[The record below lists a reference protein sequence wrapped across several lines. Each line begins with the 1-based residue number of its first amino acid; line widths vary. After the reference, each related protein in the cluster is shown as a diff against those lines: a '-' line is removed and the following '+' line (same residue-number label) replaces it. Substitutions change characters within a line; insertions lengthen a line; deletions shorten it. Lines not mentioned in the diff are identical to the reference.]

1 MKRILTALVALSLL
15 ALGTAPVQ
23 ADVTPFLN
31 GITYNGPNNWTWTY
45 HAELSAAQEL
55 SSLGAIPVLIGS
67 TMGNSSYLVQDYF
80 VIYDFN
86 GYIPGSAQNSADWVF
101 VGQNLG
107 PRPYNLFPDDNPNIP
122 NLLWRYVGTGI
133 TGPKDSFN
141 GLGLFSAKSIYG
153 KAQQGFFAADA
164 TKHDLVNPNIDGLVQ
179 INGGSVSVPSVP
191 EPSTFVLLGAGLIGA
206 VAMRRRAKK

>member
-1 MKRILTALVALSLL
+1 MKRILTTLVALSLL

-31 GITYNGPNNWTWTY
+31 GITGSANNWTWTY
-45 HAELSAAQEL
+45 HAELSAAQQL
-55 SSLGAIPVLIGS
+55 DSAGAIPNLIGS
-67 TMGNSSYLVQDYF
+67 TMGNSSFLVQDYF

-86 GYIPGSAQNSADWVF
+86 GYIPGSASNSADWVF

-107 PRPYNLFPDDNPNIP
+107 PRPFNLFPPDNPNIP
-122 NLLWRYVGTGI
+122 NLMWRFVGTEI
-133 TGPKDSFN
+133 SGPKDSSN

-153 KAQQGFFAADA
+153 TKQQGFFAADA
-164 TKHDLVNPNIDGLVQ
+164 TKHDPINTMIDGLVQ
-179 INGGSVSVPSVP
+179 INGGSVTVPSVP